1 MTEESVPVS
10 IRILEKEY
18 RIACKRSER
27 DTLFES
33 AKLLDTKMRE
43 IRESGKVLGS
53 DRIAVMAALNLARE
67 LIQIDRLQKDAGAQS
82 VSRRIRTMQRKIE
95 QALDEIE
102 ETEGEALEILAN
114 SG

>member
-1 MTEESVPVS
+1 VTEESIPVT

-18 RIACKRSER
+18 RVACKRGEQ

-33 AKLLDTKMRE
+33 AKLLDAKMRE

-53 DRIAVMAALNLARE
+53 DRIAVMAGLNLARE
-67 LIQIDRLQKDAGAQS
+67 LIQIDRLQKEAGAQS
-82 VSRRIRTMQRKIE
+82 VSRRIRSMQRKIE

-102 ETEGEALEILAN
+102 ELEILSD